1 LYRIARDPP
10 KNGQLF
16 GAWQFV
22 WTLARSICARTIA
35 CNILEIA
42 IVFTSLLGR
51 VSAGESLSMDEMRSA
66 IGDIMQ
72 GHIPDGQIALFLTAL
87 REKGETVDEIAG
99 AAAAMRDHMTPI
111 RTARAGVLD
120 TCGTGGTGSRLF
132 NVSTAAAI
140 VAAAAGVP
148 VAKHGNRSVTS
159 RSGSADVLKALGVNI
174 QADAACVA
182 NCLDRLG
189 ICFCF
194 APMHHPAMKRVA
206 EVRKQIGGRTIFN
219 LLGPLS
225 NPAGAKFQLLGTGM
239 DELRTTLARALV
251 KLGATRA
258 VVVTGDDG
266 LGEVTI
272 ATTTHA
278 TIAVNGEL
286 SEAVWSP
293 DDFGVA
299 EATLDTLLVDNADE
313 SAAIIR
319 RVLAGEEAPARD
331 IVVANAAAALWA
343 ARKSDDLKDC
353 ARQATEAISNGAA
366 QELLRKLVEQTNR
379 SAG

>member
-1 LYRIARDPP
+1 M
-10 KNGQLF
+10 
-16 GAWQFV
+16 
-22 WTLARSICARTIA
+22 
-35 CNILEIA
+35 EMA

-51 VSAGESLSMDEMRSA
+51 VSAGENLSMGEMRAA

-72 GHIPDGQIALFLTAL
+72 GDVPDPQIALFLAAL

-99 AAAAMRDHMTPI
+99 AALAMRDHMTPI
-111 RTARAGVLD
+111 RTTRKGVLD

-159 RSGSADVLKALGVNI
+159 RSGSADALSALGVNI
-174 QADAACVA
+174 QANAMCVA
-182 NCLDRLG
+182 DCLESLG

-225 NPAGAKFQLLGTGM
+225 NPAGAEYQLLGTGR
-239 DELRTTLARALV
+239 DELRTTLGRALV
-251 KLGATRA
+251 LLGVRRA

-272 ATTTHA
+272 ATTTRV
-278 TIAVNGEL
+278 TIADNGTL
-286 SEAVWSP
+286 SEAIWSP
-293 DDFGVA
+293 NEFGVA
-299 EATLDTLLVDNADE
+299 EASLDTLLIDTADE
-313 SAAIIR
+313 SAAVIR
-319 RVLAGEEAPARD
+319 RVLGGEEGPARD
-331 IVVANAAAALWA
+331 IVVSNAAAALWA
-343 ARKSDDLKDC
+343 ARKSSDLKDC
-353 ARQATEAISNGAA
+353 ARQAAEAINSGAA
-366 QELLRKLVEQTNR
+366 RGLLTKLVEQTNR
-379 SAG
+379 SAS

>member
-1 LYRIARDPP
+1 MQHNWRAR
-10 KNGQLF
+10 
-16 GAWQFV
+16 
-22 WTLARSICARTIA
+22 
-35 CNILEIA
+35 
-42 IVFTSLLGR
+42 VFTSLLGR
-51 VSAGESLSMDEMRSA
+51 LAAGESLSMDEMRAA

-111 RTARAGVLD
+111 RTTRTGVVD
-120 TCGTGGTGSRLF
+120 TCGTGGTGSCLF

-159 RSGSADVLKALGVNI
+159 RSGSADVLKELGVNI

-182 NCLDRLG
+182 DCLEQLG

-225 NPAGAKFQLLGTGM
+225 NPAGAKFQLLGTGR
-239 DELRTTLARALV
+239 DELRTTLARALM
-251 KLGATRA
+251 LLCATRA
-258 VVVTGDDG
+258 VVVTGGDG

-278 TIAVNGEL
+278 TIADDGAL
-286 SEAVWSP
+286 SDVHWSP

-299 EATLDTLLVDNADE
+299 EAPLDTLFIDNAGE
-313 SAAIIR
+313 SAAVIR
-319 RVLAGEEAPARD
+319 RVLAGEEGPARD
-331 IVVANAAAALWA
+331 IVVANAAAAMWA
-343 ARKSDDLKDC
+343 AGKSNDLKHC
-353 ARQATEAISNGAA
+353 AQLAAEAIRNGAA
-366 QELLRKLVEQTNR
+366 RGLLTQLVEQTNR
-379 SAG
+379 SAS

>member
-1 LYRIARDPP
+1 
-10 KNGQLF
+10 
-16 GAWQFV
+16 
-22 WTLARSICARTIA
+22 
-35 CNILEIA
+35 
-42 IVFTSLLGR
+42 
-51 VSAGESLSMDEMRSA
+51 MDEMRAA
-66 IGDIMQ
+66 IGDIMH
-72 GHIPDGQIALFLTAL
+72 GEVPDSQIGLFLTAL

-99 AAAAMRDHMTPI
+99 AAAAMRDHMTVI
-111 RTARAGVLD
+111 RTSRDGVLD

-148 VAKHGNRSVTS
+148 VAKHGNRGVTS
-159 RSGSADVLKALGVNI
+159 RSGSSDVLAALGVNI

-182 NCLDRLG
+182 NCLDELG
-189 ICFCF
+189 LCFCF

-225 NPAGAKFQLLGTGM
+225 NPANAKFQLLGTGR

-251 KLGATRA
+251 LLGTTRA
-258 VVVTGDDG
+258 VVISGADG

-272 ATTTHA
+272 AASTKA
-278 TIAVNGEL
+278 TIADGGSL
-286 SEAVWSP
+286 SEGQWSP
-293 DDFGVA
+293 ADFGVA
-299 EATLDTLLVDNADE
+299 QSPLDTLFVENADE

-319 RVLAGEEAPARD
+319 RVLAGEQGPPRN

-343 ARKSDDLKDC
+343 ARRHPELGEC
-353 ARQATEAISNGAA
+353 AKHAAQAIDSGAA
-366 QELLRKLVEQTNR
+366 RELLAKLVEHTNR
-379 SAG
+379 PPG